1 MPKIRYVGPVDE
13 WVAPAPL
20 PLDEQPP
27 IRQQTFKWGFRGR
40 LQQQPG
46 GQPDAG
52 SVVDEGQFLPAPMQ
66 IPRVPPTTFWGVV
79 DDDIPLQATGMPDEG
94 DFRPPVTS
102 QPDRVIYLWLGDDVP
117 PFLIDEDHPAPKA
130 VVWPRYQVPIVY
142 LQAEDDLPPQPHP
155 LEEDSFVA
163 LPPPVRFQKPLEG
176 FRADDVLGFVT
187 TLPVEEDQYFPR
199 VMSLPDPTA
208 AIRAIGKEGWEWL
221 RQAVGALGYRF
232 TILAQLNYRFDIL
245 PGGVT
250 VPGTLYIGTDNL
262 LRIRGLQNLASGGS
276 YENAAS
282 VSATVADV
290 AGTTVGN
297 AVAMPYVAGSDGVY
311 EGTFTDAV
319 SATLTEYGEY
329 LVTTTAICPDGLE
342 VTIKRR
348 CIARYKS

>member
-1 MPKIRYVGPVDE
+1 MPRIVYVGPVDQ

-20 PLDEQPP
+20 PLDEEPP
-27 IRQQTFKWGFRGR
+27 LRQQTFKWGFQGR

-46 GQPDAG
+46 GQPGAG
-52 SVVDEGQFLPAPMQ
+52 SVLDEGYL
-66 IPRVPPTTFWGVV
+66 IPPPPQTWRVPATVFWGVV
-79 DDDIPLQATGMPDEG
+79 DDEIPAQPNFAVDDGE
-94 DFRPPVTS
+94 FRPSPTQ
-102 QPDRVIYLWLGDDVP
+102 QPDRVIYLWLGDDTP
-117 PFLIDEDHPAPKA
+117 PFILDEDHPQPRA
-130 VVWPRYQVPIVY
+130 VVWPRYQIPTVF
-142 LQAEDDLPPQPHP
+142 LQGEDDLPPQPNP
-155 LEEDSFVA
+155 LEEDAFLA
-163 LPPPVRFQKPLEG
+163 LPAPVRYHKPLEG
-176 FRADDVLGFVT
+176 FRQDEILGFVT

-199 VMSLPDPTA
+199 VMTLPDPTA

-262 LRIRGLQNLASGGS
+262 LRIRGLQNLASGGTF
-276 YENAAS
+276 ENAAT
-282 VSATVADV
+282 VSAVVTDV
-290 AGTTVGN
+290 TGATVGN
-297 AVAMPYVAGSDGVY
+297 PVALPYVAGSTGNY